1 MSDPSLIRAAADR
14 NVRLLSKRPERGRL
28 TGVTKARIVDG
39 LRCEIADGPWTF
51 ATDMPKA
58 VGGEESAPTP
68 GTLGRGALAS
78 CMAVTIVAWAARLD
92 VPVDA
97 VEVAVEG
104 DFDAR
109 GELGMDEAIPAGY
122 TEVRYIVSL
131 ESPAPRAD
139 IDAVL
144 TAAER
149 TSPYIDVFGRA
160 LRLRR
165 ELRLNGAEA

>member
-1 MSDPSLIRAAADR
+1 M
-14 NVRLLSKRPERGRL
+14 KRRGGWSRRGVMKRRGGWNRRGGWRSEARERRETEIHGAQARQRGR
-28 TGVTKARIVDG
+28 TQGAFGGRG
-39 LRCEIADGPWTF
+39 
-51 ATDMPKA
+51 
-58 VGGEESAPTP
+58 VGGN
-68 GTLGRGALAS
+68 
-78 CMAVTIVAWAARLD
+78 CFHH
-92 VPVDA
+92 
-97 VEVAVEG
+97 G

-122 TEVRYIVSL
+122 TEVRYVVSL